1 VEPHDASEEQV
12 EAWFRTLG
20 LESLTQWDMLVFLYR
35 HQTSLVG
42 AEFIAR
48 LLGYATAPVVDA
60 LDVLESLGLVERS
73 RALQGVRLY
82 QFAQPADPPRRD
94 AFARLTALAESRTG
108 RLRLYKKLKPRN
120 QTSQERL
127 HASQRFLAEAQQSLQ
142 VAKRKLQLAAGQQS
156 RDRGEAKRGQLLWRK
171 AM

>member
-1 VEPHDASEEQV
+1 MESQDASDELV
-12 EAWFRTLG
+12 DSWLRTLG

-73 RALQGVRLY
+73 RVWQGVRLY
-82 QFAQPADPPRRD
+82 QFVQPADPPRYD
-94 AFARLTALAESRTG
+94 AFTRLMALVESRAG
-108 RLRLYKKLKPRN
+108 RVRLYKKLKPRD
-120 QTSQERL
+120 QTRQDRL

-142 VAKRKLQLAAGQQS
+142 AAKRKLQLAAG
-156 RDRGEAKRGQLLWRK
+156 R
-171 AM
+171 